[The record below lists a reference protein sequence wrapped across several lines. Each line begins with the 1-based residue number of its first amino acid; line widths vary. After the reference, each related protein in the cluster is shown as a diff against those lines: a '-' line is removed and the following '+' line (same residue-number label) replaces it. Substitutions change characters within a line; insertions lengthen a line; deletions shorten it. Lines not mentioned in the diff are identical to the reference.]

1 MITILLPLVLSAT
14 FGQLGRPLFEET
26 FFTLHIQQCNSL
38 LENSFNMFLHY
49 VFQTPLEFLLCSGV
63 DLQKSEVTLLSD
75 IRQRPVFPD
84 VQNFCLGLLPHPMP
98 NTNVLT
104 RQSLA

>member
-1 MITILLPLVLSAT
+1 MQIKHDYYPFSLVLSPT

-38 LENSFNMFLHY
+38 LEDSFNMFLPY
-49 VFQTPLEFLLCSGV
+49 VFQTPLEFLFLFWCG
-63 DLQKSEVTLLSD
+63 LTKILRLLSSVTSD
-75 IRQRPVFPD
+75 NILSFQMSK
-84 VQNFCLGLLPHPMP
+84 FCLGILPRHMP

-104 RQSLA
+104 